1 MDIIAGVAEAPP
13 DWERYCNEVKI
24 AGPFENRIL
33 YAMCRDYPCH
43 DDYYLT
49 AGKVT
54 AIGRIYAA
62 APERGAGVG
71 RTTAPLAE
79 TIANRLA
86 VSALDQ
92 KTDDIGFSDRFSHQ
106 LMKKVVEIH
115 KLLVDEIAAGTR
127 EWSAKGTDTGWS
139 PRNQASFA
147 SKYLHF
153 HRPNAFPIMDSL
165 ARAGLACAG
174 IRGALNTH
182 ERFCEGLLQYLVDQ
196 EPNWTPRSIDM
207 ILVAQSRI
215 HSDRTPSRCRRC
227 NVEFVRRPRKKAQ
240 TSSA

>member
-1 MDIIAGVAEAPP
+1 
-13 DWERYCNEVKI
+13 
-24 AGPFENRIL
+24 
-33 YAMCRDYPCH
+33 
-43 DDYYLT
+43 LT

-115 KLLVDEIAAGTR
+115 KLLVDEIAAATR
-127 EWSAKGTDTGWS
+127 EWSA
-139 PRNQASFA
+139 
-147 SKYLHF
+147 
-153 HRPNAFPIMDSL
+153 
-165 ARAGLACAG
+165 
-174 IRGALNTH
+174 
-182 ERFCEGLLQYLVDQ
+182 
-196 EPNWTPRSIDM
+196 
-207 ILVAQSRI
+207 
-215 HSDRTPSRCRRC
+215 
-227 NVEFVRRPRKKAQ
+227 
-240 TSSA
+240 